1 MIERFTASLL
11 LLLAAMLSASAHA
24 HDFWIEPSSFTPAAG
39 DVVAVRLRVGEHLEG
54 EPVPR
59 RTGRIE
65 RFFARSAAGEHEVPG
80 QPDRDPAGVLKVR
93 DEGTTI
99 VAYRSLPTRTELEA
113 TKFESY
119 LREEGLE
126 RVIDERKKRG
136 ESAKAGTEIYSRAA
150 KTLVHTGGGAAK
162 DQALGLR
169 LEVVRSG
176 DTFQVLFEGKP
187 LQNALVVGI
196 RRGHAANPTRARTDA
211 SGRVSFP
218 SIGRGEWLVK
228 TVHMVR
234 APASAN
240 ADWESIW
247 ASVTFAVP

>member
-1 MIERFTASLL
+1 MNRLLTASLL
-11 LLLAAMLSASAHA
+11 LLLSASSAYA

-65 RFFARSAAGEHEVPG
+65 RFFARSAAGEYDVPG
-80 QPDRDPAGVLKVR
+80 QPNRDPAGVLKVR

-113 TKFESY
+113 AKFESY

-126 RVIDERKKRG
+126 RIIDERKKRG
-136 ESAKAGTEIYSRAA
+136 ESAKAGTEVYSRAA
-150 KTLVHTGGGAAK
+150 KTLVQSGGGAVR
-162 DQALGLR
+162 DQPLGLR
-169 LEVVRSG
+169 LELVRTG
-176 DTFQVLFEGKP
+176 DAFRLLFEGKP
-187 LQNALVVGI
+187 LQNALVVAI
-196 RRGHAANPTRARTDA
+196 RRGDTANPTRARTDA
-211 SGRVSFP
+211 AGMVSFP
-218 SIGRGEWLVK
+218 SMRRGEWLVK

-234 APASAN
+234 ADASAN

>member
-1 MIERFTASLL
+1 MIKRFTASLL
-11 LLLAAMLSASAHA
+11 LLLAVSSVHA

-65 RFFARSAAGEHEVPG
+65 RFFARSAAGEHDVPG
-80 QPDRDPAGVLKVR
+80 QPNRDPAGVLTVR
-93 DEGTTI
+93 GEGTTI

-113 TKFESY
+113 AKFESY

-136 ESAKAGTEIYSRAA
+136 ESAKAGSEVYSRAA
-150 KTLVHTGGGAAK
+150 KTLVQAGGGAVK
-162 DQALGLR
+162 DEALGLR
-169 LEVVRSG
+169 LELVRTG
-176 DTFQVLFEGKP
+176 DTFRVLFEGKP
-187 LQNALVVGI
+187 LQQALVVAI
-196 RRGHAANPTRARTDA
+196 RRGDAANPTRARTDA
-211 SGRVSFP
+211 NGMVAFP
-218 SIGRGEWLVK
+218 PMRRGEWLVK

-234 APASAN
+234 ADPSVD

>member
-1 MIERFTASLL
+1 MKKLTASLL
-11 LLLAAMLSASAHA
+11 LLLAASSVHA

-39 DVVAVRLRVGEHLEG
+39 DVVGIRLRVGEHLEG

-65 RFFARSAAGEHEVPG
+65 RFFARSAAGEHDVPG
-80 QPDRDPAGVLKVR
+80 QPNRDPAGVLTVPG
-93 DEGTTI
+93 EGTTI
-99 VAYRSLPTRTELEA
+99 VAYRSLPARTELDA
-113 TKFESY
+113 PTFESY

-126 RVIDERKKRG
+126 RIIDERKKRG
-136 ESAKAGTEIYSRAA
+136 ESAKAGIEIYSRAA
-150 KTLVHTGGGAAK
+150 KTLVQAGGGTAK
-162 DQALGLR
+162 DQPLGLR
-169 LEVVRSG
+169 LELVRSG
-176 DTFQVLFEGKP
+176 NAFQVLFEGKA
-187 LQNALVVGI
+187 LQHALVVAI
-196 RRGHAANPTRARTDA
+196 RRGDAPNPTRARTDA
-211 SGRVSFP
+211 QGRVAFSA
-218 SIGRGEWLVK
+218 IRRGEWLVK

>member
-1 MIERFTASLL
+1 MNKLTASLL
-11 LLLAAMLSASAHA
+11 LLLATSSAHA
-24 HDFWIEPSSFTPAAG
+24 HDFWIEPSTFTPKAG

-65 RFFARSAAGEHEVPG
+65 RFFARSAAGEHDVPG
-80 QPDRDPAGVLKVR
+80 QPNRDPAGELTVR
-93 DEGTTI
+93 GEGTTI

-126 RVIDERKKRG
+126 RIIDERKKRG
-136 ESAKAGTEIYSRAA
+136 ESAKAGSEVYSRAA
-150 KTLVHTGGGAAK
+150 KALVQAGGGAVK
-162 DQALGLR
+162 DQPLGLR
-169 LEVVRSG
+169 LELIRTG
-176 DTFQVLFEGKP
+176 DTFKVLFEGKI
-187 LQNALVVGI
+187 LQHALVVAI
-196 RRGHAANPTRARTDA
+196 RRGDAQNPTRIRTDV
-211 SGRVSFP
+211 SGNAVFP
-218 SIGRGEWLVK
+218 AMRRGEWLVK

-234 APASAN
+234 APASAK

-247 ASVTFAVP
+247 ASVMFAVP